1 MARDSTR
8 RDTMAGGGGVLGGAG
23 GKSSKGKK
31 NAPEEKKRA
40 LRPGDLPPRRGR
52 AWNPGAGPRP
62 EREGGGGGGDGENQ
76 RLSNVWHE
84 ASDSLALPSKAVK
97 NAKELP
103 QKDIHAKESVAIK
116 ALEERTAHH

>member
-1 MARDSTR
+1 
-8 RDTMAGGGGVLGGAG
+8 MAGGGGVLGGAG
-23 GKSSKGKK
+23 GKSFKGKK
-31 NAPEEKKRA
+31 NASEEKKRA

-84 ASDSLALPSKAVK
+84 ASDTLALP
-97 NAKELP
+97 
-103 QKDIHAKESVAIK
+103 
-116 ALEERTAHH
+116 RRR